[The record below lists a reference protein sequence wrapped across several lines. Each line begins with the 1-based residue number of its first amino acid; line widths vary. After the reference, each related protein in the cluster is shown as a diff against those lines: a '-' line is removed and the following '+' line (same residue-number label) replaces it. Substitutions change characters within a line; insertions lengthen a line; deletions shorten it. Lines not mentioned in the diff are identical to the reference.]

1 MLTDAE
7 VKTEKN
13 RITAQLWRMMDSVDD
28 LAEAVYGT
36 DGPEPGLMQD
46 LADHLSLAR
55 HTLSEAVDEIQKG
68 KHDGWL
74 RTKAEAA
81 KAGGR

>member
-1 MLTDAE
+1 
-7 VKTEKN
+7 
-13 RITAQLWRMMDSVDD
+13 
-28 LAEAVYGT
+28 
-36 DGPEPGLMQD
+36 MQD